1 MGELPTI
8 GTYGRRNDLVF
19 ANIISSSGDDSM
31 LFHITAQHDH
41 LSCGG
46 VAARKSGQ
54 DMTEFQRESGRWME
68 GNDKVKVIAA
78 YLNQPLHRI
87 FAVVEANTYE
97 DLNTFTNHWKD
108 TGSCD
113 VQVVGDGISAR
124 HAAGN
129 WGK

>member
-1 MGELPTI
+1 
-8 GTYGRRNDLVF
+8 
-19 ANIISSSGDDSM
+19 M

-54 DMTEFQRESGRWME
+54 DITDFQRESGRWVE

-78 YLNQPLHRI
+78 YLNQPSHRI
-87 FAVVEANTYE
+87 FAVVEADTYE
-97 DLNTFTNHWKD
+97 DLNPFTNHWKD
-108 TGSCD
+108 SGSCD
-113 VQVVGDGISAR
+113 VQLVGDGISAR

>member
-1 MGELPTI
+1 
-8 GTYGRRNDLVF
+8 
-19 ANIISSSGDDSM
+19 M

-41 LSCGG
+41 LSCPG
-46 VAARKSGQ
+46 VVGRNSGQ
-54 DMTEFQRESGRWME
+54 DMSEFQRESGHWME
-68 GNDKVKVIAA
+68 GNDKVKVIAV
-78 YLNQPLHRI
+78 YLNQSFHRI
-87 FAVVEANTYE
+87 FAVVEADAYE

-113 VQVVGDGISAR
+113 VQVIGDGISTR